1 MTRIFGHYVPIEM
14 TVLWLTELTLCFA
27 LGYATLNTGIAGPNL
42 NAFDVAAVMAVSAGM
57 TSFAIGLYRA
67 ETFLRLRRLM
77 AKTAVAAV
85 LSFPAIWLA
94 GRLVGIDFAVLQGH
108 DALVPVK
115 ILVSWIAI
123 VLTLRLAFSYSLRM
137 NMFTR
142 RIVIVGAGEG
152 TSRTASA
159 IERLRNGLFEIT
171 GTLGDLRLDTADES
185 GPAAADSS
193 KATDAPKAAD
203 IMDQLR
209 RRRVWGVVVAGQD
222 PRASEMTAALAH
234 VAGGILVW
242 SERDF
247 WENQLRRVDID
258 LLSEQPAPLVGINTQ
273 ATIGGRFQALVRRVS
288 DVMLSLVLLAF
299 TLPLM
304 VLTAIVIRLDSPGP
318 VLYRQER
325 AGLHGHPFVLL
336 KFRSMCLDAERSGP
350 TWAAQRDSRVTR
362 VGAFIRSTRI
372 DELPQL
378 MNVLRGQMSFIG
390 PRPERPHFVEQL
402 ASVIPAYRQRAQV
415 KPGLTGWAQVNY
427 PYGASVED
435 ARMKLSYDLYYVT
448 RRSLVLDVLIL
459 FATVRVILFREG
471 AR

>member
-1 MTRIFGHYVPIEM
+1 MTRIFGHSVPIEM

-27 LGYATLNTGIAGPNL
+27 LGYATLSTGIGGPSPG
-42 NAFDVAAVMAVSAGM
+42 AFDIAAIMALSAGL

-77 AKTAVAAV
+77 AKTALAAV
-85 LSFPAIWLA
+85 LSAPAIWLA
-94 GRLVGIDFAVLQGH
+94 GRLIGFDFAMLQGH
-108 DALVPVK
+108 GALVALK
-115 ILVSWIAI
+115 MLATWIAI
-123 VLTLRLAFSYSLRM
+123 VLSLRLAFSYSLRM

-142 RIVIVGAGEG
+142 RIVILGVDDGAQ
-152 TSRTASA
+152 RTATA
-159 IERLRNGLFEIT
+159 VERLRNGLFEIT
-171 GTLGDLRLDTADES
+171 GMLRDIRPDAAGGAPAYPQAPPD
-185 GPAAADSS
+185 AAARL
-193 KATDAPKAAD
+193 
-203 IMDQLR
+203 MDQLR

-222 PRASEMTAALAH
+222 TRAVAMTAELAG
-234 VAGGILVW
+234 VVGGVRVFG
-242 SERDF
+242 ERDF
-247 WENQLRRVDID
+247 WHSQLRRVDID
-258 LLSEQPAPLVGINTQ
+258 LLSEQPTLPVADSGQVQ
-273 ATIGGRFQALVRRVS
+273 AVIRRAS
-288 DVMLSLVLLAF
+288 DVVLSLILLAF

-304 VLTAIVIRLDSPGP
+304 LLTAIVIRLDSPGP

-336 KFRSMCLDAERSGP
+336 KFRSMRLDAEAGGP

-415 KPGLTGWAQVNY
+415 KPGLTGWAQVSY

-435 ARMKLSYDLYYVT
+435 ARMKLSFDLYYVT
-448 RRSLVLDVLIL
+448 HRSLTLDVLIL

>member
-14 TVLWLTELTLCFA
+14 TLLWLTELTLCFA
-27 LGYATLNTGIAGPNL
+27 FGYATLNAGIGGPDPG
-42 NAFDVAAVMAVSAGM
+42 AFDIAAIMAVSAGLI
-57 TSFAIGLYRA
+57 SFAIGLYRA
-67 ETFLRLRRLM
+67 ETFFRLRRLM
-77 AKTAVAAV
+77 AKTALAAL
-85 LSFPAIWLA
+85 LSFLAIWVA
-94 GRLVGIDFAVLQGH
+94 GRLVGIDFATLQGR
-108 DALVPVK
+108 DVLVPAK
-115 ILVSWIAI
+115 MLVSWMAV

-142 RIVIVGAGEG
+142 RIVIVGTGEG
-152 TSRTASA
+152 ASRTVSA

-171 GTLGDLRLDTADES
+171 GTLRDLQPEGTAATS
-185 GPAAADSS
+185 PDS
-193 KATDAPKAAD
+193 AGAVARV
-203 IMDQLR
+203 MDQLR

-222 PRASEMTAALAH
+222 PRAAAMTAALENANSG
-234 VAGGILVW
+234 VRVW

-247 WENQLRRVDID
+247 WESQLRRVDID
-258 LLSEQPAPLVGINTQ
+258 LLSEQPALPVADTGKL
-273 ATIGGRFQALVRRVS
+273 QALVRRTS
-288 DVMLSLVLLAF
+288 DVVLSLILLTF

-304 VLTAIVIRLDSPGP
+304 LVTAIVIRLDSPGP

-325 AGLHGHPFVLL
+325 AGLHGRPFVLF
-336 KFRSMCLDAERSGP
+336 KFRSMRLDAEAGGP

-415 KPGLTGWAQVNY
+415 RPGLTGWAQVNY

-435 ARMKLSYDLYYVT
+435 ARMKLSFDLFYVT
-448 RRSLVLDVLIL
+448 HRSLVLDVLIL

>member
-14 TVLWLTELTLCFA
+14 TVLWMTELTLCFA
-27 LGYATLNTGIAGPNL
+27 LGYATLNTGIGGPNPG
-42 NAFDVAAVMAVSAGM
+42 AFDIAAVMAISAGL
-57 TSFAIGLYRA
+57 TSFAIGLYRP

-94 GRLVGIDFAVLQGH
+94 GRVVGIDFTFLHGPG
-108 DALVPVK
+108 ALMPVK
-115 ILVSWIAI
+115 MLVSWMAV
-123 VLTLRLAFSYSLRM
+123 VLTLRLAFSYSMRM

-142 RIVIVGAGEG
+142 RVVIIGDGDGA
-152 TSRTASA
+152 SRTASA
-159 IERLRNGLFEIT
+159 IDRLRNGLFEIA
-171 GTLGDLRLDTADES
+171 GSLRDLQPDADGEAQIGVS
-185 GPAAADSS
+185 DKTAAAQLV
-193 KATDAPKAAD
+193 
-203 IMDQLR
+203 DQLR
-209 RRRVWGVVVAGQD
+209 RRRIWGVVVAGQS
-222 PRASEMTAALAH
+222 PRAKSIAAVLAQ
-234 VAGGILVW
+234 AGQSLRIW
-242 SERDF
+242 DERAF
-247 WENQLRRVDID
+247 WEHQLRRVDID
-258 LLSEQPAPLVGINTQ
+258 MLDEQPMLHLSGTGPVQSLI
-273 ATIGGRFQALVRRVS
+273 RRGS
-288 DVMLSLVLLAF
+288 DIALSLALLVF

-304 VLTAIVIRLDSPGP
+304 LITAILIRLDSPGP
-318 VLYRQER
+318 ILYRQER
-325 AGLHGHPFVLL
+325 EGLHGNPFVLL
-336 KFRSMCLDAERSGP
+336 KFRSMCLDAERGGP
-350 TWAAQRDSRVTR
+350 IWAAQRDSRVTR

-378 MNVLRGQMSFIG
+378 VNVLRGQMSFIG

-435 ARMKLSYDLYYVT
+435 ARMKLSYDLYYVAH
-448 RRSLVLDVLIL
+448 RSLVLDVLIL

>member
-14 TVLWLTELTLCFA
+14 TLLWLTELTLCFA
-27 LGYATLNTGIAGPNL
+27 FGYATLNAGIGGPDPG
-42 NAFDVAAVMAVSAGM
+42 AFDIAAIMAVSAGLI
-57 TSFAIGLYRA
+57 SFAIGLYRA
-67 ETFLRLRRLM
+67 ETFFRLRRLM
-77 AKTAVAAV
+77 AKTALAAL
-85 LSFPAIWLA
+85 LSFLAIWVA
-94 GRLVGIDFAVLQGH
+94 GRLVGIDFATLQGR
-108 DALVPVK
+108 DVLVPAK
-115 ILVSWIAI
+115 MLVSWMAV

-142 RIVIVGAGEG
+142 RIVIVGTGEG
-152 TSRTASA
+152 ASRTVSA

-171 GTLGDLRLDTADES
+171 GTLRDLQPEGTAATS
-185 GPAAADSS
+185 PDS
-193 KATDAPKAAD
+193 AGAVARV
-203 IMDQLR
+203 MDQLR

-222 PRASEMTAALAH
+222 PRAAAMTAALENANSG
-234 VAGGILVW
+234 VRVW

-247 WENQLRRVDID
+247 WESQLRRVDID
-258 LLSEQPAPLVGINTQ
+258 LLSEQPALPVADTGKL
-273 ATIGGRFQALVRRVS
+273 QALVRRTS
-288 DVMLSLVLLAF
+288 DVVLSLILLTF

-304 VLTAIVIRLDSPGP
+304 LVTAIVIRLDSPGP

-325 AGLHGHPFVLL
+325 AGLHGRPFVLF
-336 KFRSMCLDAERSGP
+336 KFRSMRLDAEAGGP

-415 KPGLTGWAQVNY
+415 RPGLTGWAQVNY

-435 ARMKLSYDLYYVT
+435 ARMKLSFDLFYVT
-448 RRSLVLDVLIL
+448 HRSLVLDVLIL
-459 FATVRVILFREG
+459 FATVRVSLFREG

>member
-1 MTRIFGHYVPIEM
+1 M

-27 LGYATLNTGIAGPNL
+27 FGYATLNAGIGGPDPG
-42 NAFDVAAVMAVSAGM
+42 AFDIAAIMAVSAGL

-67 ETFLRLRRLM
+67 ETFFRLRRLM
-77 AKTAVAAV
+77 AKTALAAV
-85 LSFPAIWLA
+85 LSFPAVWLA
-94 GRLVGIDFAVLQGH
+94 GRLLRIDFATLQGH
-108 DALVPVK
+108 DALAPLKV
-115 ILVSWIAI
+115 LVSWMAL
-123 VLTLRLAFSYSLRM
+123 VLILRLAFSYSLRM

-142 RIVIVGAGEG
+142 RIVIVGTGDGA
-152 TSRTASA
+152 SRTVSA
-159 IERLRNGLFEIT
+159 IERLRNGVFEIT
-171 GTLGDLRLDTADES
+171 GTLRDLQQDGAL
-185 GPAAADSS
+185 PAAPCSTGAVSGL
-193 KATDAPKAAD
+193 
-203 IMDQLR
+203 MDQLR

-222 PRASEMTAALAH
+222 PRAAAMTAALSDANNG
-234 VAGGILVW
+234 VRVW

-247 WENQLRRVDID
+247 WDTQLRRVDID
-258 LLSEQPAPLVGINTQ
+258 LLSELPALPVADTGKL
-273 ATIGGRFQALVRRVS
+273 QALVRRGS
-288 DVMLSLVLLAF
+288 DVVLSLILLAF

-304 VLTAIVIRLDSPGP
+304 LVTAIVIRLESPGP

-325 AGLHGHPFVLL
+325 AGLYGLPFVLL
-336 KFRSMCLDAERSGP
+336 KFRSMRLDAEAGGP
-350 TWAAQRDSRVTR
+350 TWAAHRDSRVTR

-435 ARMKLSYDLYYVT
+435 ARMKLSFDLFYVT